1 MNNRLIAA
9 LPSDNPAISASR
21 VLTAGATGLRQAFP
35 NPQDLAAVV
44 NAYMVGLKDAWIW
57 SIALSGA
64 AFLVAFGAEWK
75 SIKVDDIK
83 ARAAAK
89 ATAEAPSA

>member
-9 LPSDNPAISASR
+9 LSSDSPAISASR
-21 VLTAGATGLRQAFP
+21 VLAAGATGLRQAFP
-35 NPQDLAAVV
+35 NSKDLITVV
-44 NAYMVGLKDAWIW
+44 NAYMIGLKDAWIW
-57 SIALSGA
+57 SIAMSGA
-64 AFLVAFGAEWK
+64 AFLVAFVAEWK

-89 ATAEAPSA
+89 AGAGVPSA

>member
-9 LPSDNPAISASR
+9 LPSDNPAISAAR
-21 VLTAGATGLRQAFP
+21 VLTAGATGLREAFP
-35 NPQDLAAVV
+35 NPQDLMAVV

-57 SIALSGA
+57 SAVLSGA
-64 AFLVAFGAEWK
+64 AFLVAFAAEWK
-75 SIKVDDIK
+75 SIKPDNIK

-89 ATAEAPSA
+89 ATAEVPST